1 MDEHYEPNAKI
12 AAHGD
17 LGGCR
22 QRAAHVVP
30 LASALDKRGLTLEDL
45 ERILQARDLGLA
57 ARFAGL
63 ISLWLGDATLVDL
76 GEILEHRLEL
86 SAGTITVGR
95 KLADVLVQANGFL
108 SLVLHV
114 LTLGRR
120 GDLVLLGGLL
130 IVFLRSRFAGLL
142 LRQVGCKV
150 RLDNLEDA
158 NDASASTVRGS
169 EQRWLLWLLHEGSL
183 LARSIIIADHNQSLA
198 DTSEAQ
204 LQVLLRLDVVR
215 VCLLANLAHLSLL
228 LCQG

>member
-1 MDEHYEPNAKI
+1 MDEHYEPNAKNT
-12 AAHGD
+12 AHGD
-17 LGGCR
+17 LSGCR

-30 LASALDKRGLTLEDL
+30 LARALDKCGLTVEDL

-76 GEILEHRLEL
+76 AEILEHCLEL

-130 IVFLRSRFAGLL
+130 IAFLRSGFTGLL

-150 RLDNLEDA
+150 RLDNLEDT
-158 NDASASTVRGS
+158 NDAGASTVRGS
-169 EQRWLLWLLHEGSL
+169 EQRWLLWLLHEGGL
-183 LARSIIIADHNQSLA
+183 LARSIVIAKHNQSLA
-198 DTSEAQ
+198 DT
-204 LQVLLRLDVVR
+204 R
-215 VCLLANLAHLSLL
+215 
-228 LCQG
+228 

>member
-86 SAGTITVGR
+86 SAGSITVGR
-95 KLADVLVQANGFL
+95 KLADVLVQASGFL

-114 LTLGRR
+114 LILGRR

-130 IVFLRSRFAGLL
+130 I
-142 LRQVGCKV
+142 RQVGCKV

-158 NDASASTVRGS
+158 NDAGASTVRGS

-198 DTSEAQ
+198 DTREAQ

-215 VCLLANLAHLSLL
+215 VCL
-228 LCQG
+228 